1 MLYTVAEV
9 SDLTN
14 LSKVSVYKKLK
25 SKELEPHIIKRKNTT
40 YVTEDGLNLIK
51 SGLKDNI
58 DGLNELNNKNI
69 EEELNVDDAE
79 VKEDLNIN
87 KELINTLLEQLK
99 EKDVQIKDLN
109 DRLKNEQ
116 ELHRNTQVMLNNKQ
130 EPKLLEDHFR
140 ELDLKLINIREN
152 MQQRKDKKGLFKSL
166 FKK

>member
-1 MLYTVAEV
+1 MLYTVAEI
-9 SDLTN
+9 SELTN
-14 LSKVSVYKKLK
+14 LSKVSVYKRLKLK
-25 SKELEPHIIKRKNTT
+25 EFEQHIQKMQGVT
-40 YVTEDGLNLIK
+40 YLTEE
-51 SGLKDNI
+51 GLKLIQSDLKVNI
-58 DGLNELNNKNI
+58 DSSNELNNKEI
-69 EEELNVDDAE
+69 EQEPSADNTEI
-79 VKEDLNIN
+79 KEDLNIN

-99 EKDVQIKDLN
+99 EKDMQIKDLN